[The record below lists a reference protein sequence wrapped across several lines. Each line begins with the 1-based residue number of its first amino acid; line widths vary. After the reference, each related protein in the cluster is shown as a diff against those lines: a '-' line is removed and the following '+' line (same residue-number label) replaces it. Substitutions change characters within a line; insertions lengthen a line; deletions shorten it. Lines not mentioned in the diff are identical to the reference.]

1 MNNLKPAILADNKLI
16 SVEQPLPMPVDDA
29 TLRRRTEALPIFM
42 NDNLFNIKR
51 YFFLRFGKLFNVMAF
66 YDTDSERINQW
77 LRKEYNEQLESVYTY
92 KSEALSVQKKS
103 DVETIFVF
111 RDEMIILL
119 NEYELLVLHSEPSQA
134 LSSLTQRLPEFVR
147 KHLQREIY
155 ILTGSDY
162 LRLNPV
168 KVNPTK
174 LNIHTHYNDDFEP
187 IHKIILKRLNKKN
200 DKGLVLLHGLPGTG
214 KTTYLRYLVGK
225 VNKKVVFLPPEL
237 AVNIARPDFM
247 ELLLDNPNS
256 ILVIEDAEN
265 IITDRTQT
273 QSSAIST
280 LLNLSDGL
288 LSDCLNIQII
298 CTFNTQ
304 LSSVDS
310 ALLRKG
316 RLIAKYEFGELVQEK
331 AQKLSEALRFKS
343 IIAKPMR
350 LCDIYNQEE
359 QTFEPSK
366 SKIGFR

>member
-1 MNNLKPAILADNKLI
+1 ML
-16 SVEQPLPMPVDDA
+16 QQVDGQ
-29 TLRRRTEALPIFM
+29 TLQTRMGALPIFM

-51 YFFLRFGKLFNVMAF
+51 YFFLRFGKLFNISTFHDLDGEKA
-66 YDTDSERINQW
+66 IQW
-77 LRKEYNEQLESVYTY
+77 IKTEYAAQIESVFLY
-92 KSEALSVQKKS
+92 KTESVLSRKKTE
-103 DVETIFVF
+103 VETIFVF
-111 RDEMIILL
+111 KNEMVLLLDEF
-119 NEYELLVLHSEPSQA
+119 ELVLLHASTTEAEAELMRKIPQ
-134 LSSLTQRLPEFVR
+134 FVR
-147 KHLQREIY
+147 KTAQREIY

-168 KVNPTK
+168 KINPTS
-174 LNIHTHYNDDFEP
+174 LNIATHYNDDFEP
-187 IHKIILKRLNKKN
+187 IHKVITKRLNRKN

-225 VNKKVVFLPPEL
+225 VKKKVVFMPPEL

-247 ELLLDNPNS
+247 ELLLDNQNS

-265 IITDRTQT
+265 IITDRTQNQT
-273 QSSAIST
+273 SAIST

-304 LSSVDS
+304 LSAVDS

-316 RLIAKYEFGELVQEK
+316 RLIAKYEFKELDLEK
-331 AQKLSEALRFKS
+331 SRTLSGALRFKNPVS
-343 IIAKPMR
+343 QPMR

-359 QTFEPSK
+359 RGFEPDK
-366 SKIGFR
+366 RKIGFG

>member
-1 MNNLKPAILADNKLI
+1 MNNLKQITIAENELI
-16 SVEQPLPMPVDDA
+16 SLEQHFPLHLDDA
-29 TLRRRTEALPIFM
+29 TLKKRSEALPIFM

-51 YFFLRFGKLFNVMAF
+51 YFFLRFGKLFNVQAF
-66 YDTDSERINQW
+66 YDTDSEKLNQW
-77 LRKEYNEQLESVYTY
+77 LRKEYKDSLESIYTY

-111 RDEMIILL
+111 HNEMIILL
-119 NEYELLVLHSEPSQA
+119 NEYELLLLHSDASQTVSA
-134 LSSLTQRLPEFVR
+134 LTQRLPEFVR
-147 KHLQREIY
+147 KHVQREIY

-174 LNIHTHYNDDFEP
+174 LNIHTHYNDDFDP
-187 IHKIILKRLNKKN
+187 IHKVVLKRLNKKN

-225 VNKKVVFLPPEL
+225 VSKKVVFLPPEL

-265 IITDRTQT
+265 IITDRSQT

-298 CTFNTQ
+298 CTFNTP

-316 RLIAKYEFGELVQEK
+316 RLIAKYEFGELSQEK
-331 AQKLSEALRFKS
+331 SQKLSQSLHFNTL
-343 IIAKPMR
+343 ITKPMR
-350 LCDIYNQEE
+350 LCDIYNQEDLA
-359 QTFEPSK
+359 FEPSK
-366 SKIGFR
+366 AKIGFH

>member
-1 MNNLKPAILADNKLI
+1 MDSQLRPTLPSTYHELLNSVSAD
-16 SVEQPLPMPVDDA
+16 
-29 TLRRRTEALPIFM
+29 TLQRRIDALPLFT

-51 YFFLRFGKLFNVMAF
+51 YFFLRFGKLFNVNAF
-66 YDTDSERINQW
+66 YDIDSEKIRSW
-77 LRKEYNEQLESVYTY
+77 LHNSFGGQIESVFSYRNEVLTTR
-92 KSEALSVQKKS
+92 KKNEM
-103 DVETIFVF
+103 ETIFVF
-111 RDEMIILL
+111 KDDAMVMIG
-119 NEYELLVLHSEPSQA
+119 EYELLVLHAGMGEMVGNI
-134 LSSLTQRLPEFVR
+134 LTKIPEFAR
-147 KHLQREIY
+147 KHLQQEIY

-162 LRLNPV
+162 LRLNAV

-174 LNIHTHYNDDFEP
+174 LNIRTHYNDDFEP
-187 IHKIILKRLNKKN
+187 VHKIILKRLNRKN

-214 KTTYLRYLVGK
+214 KTTYLRYLVSK
-225 VNKKVVFLPPEL
+225 VRKKIVFLPPEL
-237 AVNIARPDFM
+237 AMHIARPDFM

-265 IITDRTQT
+265 IITDRSQT

-316 RLIAKYEFGELVQEK
+316 RLIAKYEFRELTQPK
-331 AQKLSEALRFKS
+331 AQALSDSLRFDS
-343 IIAKPMR
+343 LITNPMR
-350 LCDIYNQEE
+350 LCDIYNQSERE
-359 QTFEPSK
+359 FEAAKKTS
-366 SKIGFR
+366 IGFR

>member
-1 MNNLKPAILADNKLI
+1 MSSLNHPFIAGKDMTAVMQEAFQQLN
-16 SVEQPLPMPVDDA
+16 EA
-29 TLRRRTEALPIFM
+29 TLQKRTEALPLFM

-51 YFFLRFGKLFNVMAF
+51 YYFLRFGKLFNVMTF
-66 YDTDSERINQW
+66 YDTDSEKIGQW
-77 LRKEYNEQLESVYTY
+77 LKKTYKDQLESLYVYR
-92 KSEALSVQKKS
+92 SEALSSRKQS

-111 RDEMIILL
+111 KDEIIVLL
-119 NEYELLVLHSEPSQA
+119 NEYELLLLHAEPSET
-134 LSSLTQRLPEFVR
+134 LSAITQKVPEFVR
-147 KHLQREIY
+147 KHFQREIY

-162 LRLNPV
+162 LRLNSV

-187 IHKIILKRLNKKN
+187 IHKVILKRLNKKN

-225 VNKKVVFLPPEL
+225 VRKKVVFLPPEL
-237 AVNIARPDFM
+237 AMNIARPDFM

-316 RLIAKYEFGELVQEK
+316 RLIAKYEFRELSQEK
-331 AQKLSEALRFKS
+331 SQLLSDSLKFASL
-343 IIAKPMR
+343 ITKPMR

-359 QTFEPSK
+359 QTFEPAK
-366 SKIGFR
+366 TKIGFR

>member
-1 MNNLKPAILADNKLI
+1 MNNLKHVAIAGNELI
-16 SVEQPLPMPVDDA
+16 SAEQYSPLPMDDSV
-29 TLRRRTEALPIFM
+29 LKKRTEVLPIFM
-42 NDNLFNIKR
+42 NDNLFNVKR
-51 YFFLRFGKLFNVMAF
+51 YYFLRFGKLFNVMAF
-66 YDTDSERINQW
+66 YDTDSEKVNQW
-77 LRKEYNEQLESVYTY
+77 LHKEYKDQLESVYTY
-92 KSEALSVQKKS
+92 KSEALSVRKKS
-103 DVETIFVF
+103 DIETVFVF
-111 RDEMIILL
+111 RNEIIILL
-119 NEYELLVLHSEPSQA
+119 NEYELLLLHSEPSSA
-134 LSSLTQRLPEFVR
+134 LSALTQKLPEFVR
-147 KHLQREIY
+147 KHAQREIY

-225 VNKKVVFLPPEL
+225 VRKKVVFLPPEL

-316 RLIAKYEFGELVQEK
+316 RLIAKYEFGELIQEK
-331 AQKLSEALRFKS
+331 AQKLSESLHFSS
-343 IIAKPMR
+343 IITKSMR

-366 SKIGFR
+366 AKIGFH

>member
-1 MNNLKPAILADNKLI
+1 MNTLKHIAIAGNELGSD
-16 SVEQPLPMPVDDA
+16 EQMSLLQVDEA
-29 TLRRRTEALPIFM
+29 TLKKRTDTLPLFM

-51 YFFLRFGKLFNVMAF
+51 YFFLRFGKLFNVMVF
-66 YDTDSERINQW
+66 YDIDSPKINSWIQ
-77 LRKEYNEQLESVYTY
+77 KEYKDVLESIYTY
-92 KSEALSVQKKS
+92 KSEALSVRKKS
-103 DVETIFVF
+103 DIETIFVLKN
-111 RDEMIILL
+111 EMIILL
-119 NEYELLVLHSEPSQA
+119 NEYELLLLHADSSSELA
-134 LSSLTQRLPEFVR
+134 ALTQKLPEFVR

-162 LRLNPV
+162 LRLNSV

-187 IHKIILKRLNKKN
+187 VHKVILKRLNKKN

-265 IITDRTQT
+265 IITDRSQT

-316 RLIAKYEFGELVQEK
+316 RLIAKYEFGELIQEK
-331 AQKLSEALRFKS
+331 AQKLSESLNFFTKITKS
-343 IIAKPMR
+343 MR

-359 QTFEPSK
+359 QTYEAPK